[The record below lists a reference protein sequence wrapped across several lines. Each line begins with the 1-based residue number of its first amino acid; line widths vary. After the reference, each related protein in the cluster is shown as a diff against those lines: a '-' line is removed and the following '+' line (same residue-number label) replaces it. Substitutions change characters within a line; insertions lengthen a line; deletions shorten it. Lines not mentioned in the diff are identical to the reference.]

1 MYGSEAYAETP
12 YSSSGFIVYS
22 NGKVVY
28 FKKYVEIEKREAFQA
43 GVTVVFNLSKKN

>member
-12 YSSSGFIVYS
+12 YSSSNFIVYA

-28 FKKYVEIEKREAFQA
+28 FKKYIEIEKRETFQA
-43 GVTVVFNLSKKN
+43 GITVVFKLSKKN